1 MHSIIASLTL
11 FLTFAVSSLAQDT
24 LHLSLQRAD
33 SMFLAR
39 NYYLLAS
46 SMNIE
51 AQKAQ
56 IIQSKLYPNPIF
68 TADLNAYDPQ
78 HQQAFHVGPTGQK
91 AFQVEQLILLGGKRK
106 AQIDLAKTNADIA
119 ELEFQQLILEL
130 KFRLHSDLYTIG
142 QQRFLLN
149 KYTKQLEFLDTLMN
163 SYSAQASKGNIP
175 LQEVVRLK
183 GAYIELNN
191 DKTALYKEFVQTQA
205 DLQTLLQTDQIILP
219 SSTDS
224 DLKKYIK
231 LISLQEI
238 QDSAKT
244 NLPQFLIM
252 QQNKVLA
259 EEYLSFQKRMA
270 VPDINV
276 FTSYDQR
283 GGAFNNQV
291 NAGISIPLPLWNQNR
306 GNIKTAKFQVQQA
319 DYNLKAK
326 ESELTNQINNS
337 YKFYLQTVAEY
348 QKAMLLYNNDF
359 ELTANGMNTNF
370 QKRNVSII
378 EFIDFF
384 ENYNDVLAEILRI
397 KTQVVISAEQLNLLT
412 GKDIY

>member
-1 MHSIIASLTL
+1 MQSVIAFLIL
-11 FLTFAVSSLAQDT
+11 ILTFSVRSFAQDT
-24 LHLSLQRAD
+24 LHLSLDRAD

-56 IIQSKLYPNPIF
+56 IIQAKVYPNPIF
-68 TADLNAYDPQ
+68 TADVNAYDPQ
-78 HQQAFHVGPTGQK
+78 HQQAFHVGSSGQK
-91 AFQVEQLILLGGKRK
+91 VFQFEQLILLGGKRK

-142 QQRFLLN
+142 QQRFLLS
-149 KYTKQLEFLDTLMN
+149 KYAKQLEFLDTLMT
-163 SYSAQASKGNIP
+163 SYSTQASKGNIP

-205 DLQTLLQTDQIILP
+205 DLQTLLQSDQIILP
-219 SSTDS
+219 VSTDS

-231 LISLQEI
+231 IVSLQEI
-238 QDSAKT
+238 QDTAKA
-244 NLPQFLIM
+244 NLPDFLIM
-252 QQNKVLA
+252 QQNKILA
-259 EEYLSFQKRMA
+259 EEYLSYQKRMA

-291 NAGISIPLPLWNQNR
+291 NAGISIPLPLWNQNK
-306 GNIKTAKFQVQQA
+306 GNIKTARFQIQEA

-326 ESELTNQINNS
+326 ESLLTNQINNS
-337 YKFYLQTVAEY
+337 YAFYLQTVAEY

-359 ELTANGMNTNF
+359 EETAYGMNTNF

-384 ENYNDVLAEILRI
+384 ENYNDVLAEIFRI